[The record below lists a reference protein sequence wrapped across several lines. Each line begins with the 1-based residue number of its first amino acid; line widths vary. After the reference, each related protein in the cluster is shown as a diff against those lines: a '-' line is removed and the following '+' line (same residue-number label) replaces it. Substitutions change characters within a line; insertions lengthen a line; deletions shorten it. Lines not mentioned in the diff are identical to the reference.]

1 MTINIIAAMGLNRE
15 IGKNNNLLWNLPNDM
30 KRFKELTQ
38 NNFVLMGSNT
48 YYSIGKPLSNR
59 QNIVFSRKIKHNFP
73 NDVYVYNS
81 IEDILHEYENYA
93 DKQVDMWIIGGQ
105 SIYEQFIDVADYLY
119 LTIVHQTFNQADT
132 YFPKFNIEDWKIIE
146 HIDNKADDQHLY
158 DYSFVTYKRK

>member
-15 IGKNNNLLWNLPNDM
+15 IGKDNNLLWNLPNDM

-38 NNFVLMGSNT
+38 NDFVLMGSNT

-59 QNIVFSRKIKHNFP
+59 QNIVFSRKVKHNFP

-105 SIYEQFIDVADYLY
+105 SIYEQFINVADYLY
-119 LTIVHQTFNQADT
+119 LTIVHHDFNQADT
-132 YFPKFNIEDWKIIE
+132 YFPKFDINDWKIIE

-158 DYSFVTYKRK
+158 DHSFVTYKRK